1 MVSQIASI
9 SIVCSFFYSG
19 ADQIKHQSSASLAF
33 FVGNPPATD
42 GFPPQRASYTENVS
56 IRWRHHV
63 LCWLMHCMG
72 WITINRRLNKPM
84 NCAFKMVSFLFISG
98 NVITVPSSESRR
110 SMCKVHDKLNINIS
124 MGDVLVLS
132 VSHNLNQWLPSAWP
146 FTH

>member
-9 SIVCSFFYSG
+9 SIVCSFFLFRRRSNKTSKLRVTG
-19 ADQIKHQSSASLAF
+19 L